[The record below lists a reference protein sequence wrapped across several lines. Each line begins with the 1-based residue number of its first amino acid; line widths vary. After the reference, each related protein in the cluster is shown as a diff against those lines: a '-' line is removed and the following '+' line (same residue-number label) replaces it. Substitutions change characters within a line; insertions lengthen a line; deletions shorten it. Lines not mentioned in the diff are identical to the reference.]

1 MLVPQVPK
9 DEEVKLTKKKSAQMR
24 EYQHGAETI
33 IDYQRSIINS
43 LSSDQ
48 YLFDCRINYC
58 LAWW

>member
-9 DEEVKLTKKKSAQMR
+9 DKEVKLTKKKSAQMR
-24 EYQHGAETI
+24 EYQNGAETI

-48 YLFDCRINYC
+48 YLFDCR
-58 LAWW
+58 